1 MLAGTGLTTYA
12 ASPQGI
18 LEQLD
23 DIIVNDTLAV
33 KSLRPSDEKAF
44 G

>member
-1 MLAGTGLTTYA
+1 MLAEAGLTTYT

-23 DIIVNDTLAV
+23 DIIVNDTFAV
-33 KSLRPSDEKAF
+33 EALRPSDEKAF